1 MKSKFLL
8 IFLVLG
14 LLLPLSEAHFFEE
27 HSLET
32 LVACELV
39 EGNNAIATCRD
50 NLETLIAC
58 NEAADWSVLFYFI
71 EDGKFYRFTHS
82 RQYYNELLT
91 IAGSNSKL
99 RACAVG
105 VGLHANQDVN
115 SHGHEGED
123 GYTGETLKRWFISN
137 TIGHP
142 AVERNMINYIF
153 ANVDTINYK
162 GRDIPITAT
171 LKERAE
177 FYKKNGLTIFASD
190 EELLNFIIEGSGEIT
205 GKTIRDSIAAVSTAV
220 IGGKQESAFS
230 NFSIPAWWWITAIT
244 FFSIGLIFMV
254 LYAFAFFITKKLYI
268 KIFIAGWVFIF
279 FIVFL
284 IGLFGWMG
292 LSNGKAFVYYEN
304 VVDFAAGF
312 LKPTHVEEWMEK
324 GITNSV
330 NFMETGIHPYA
341 DASGWNE
348 LGGAN
353 SKSFFGILI
362 MAIAWILSSLFILNE
377 VRKS

>member
-1 MKSKFLL
+1 MKTKLFL
-8 IFLVLG
+8 IFLALS
-14 LLLPLSEAHFFEE
+14 LLLPLSEAHFFEQ

-32 LVACELV
+32 LVACEVV
-39 EGNNAIATCRD
+39 EGNNAITTCRD
-50 NLETLIAC
+50 HLETLIAC

-82 RQYYNELLT
+82 RQYFNELLT
-91 IAGSNSKL
+91 IAGSDPKL
-99 RACAVG
+99 RACAIG
-105 VGLHANQDVN
+105 VGLHAHQDVG
-115 SHGHEGED
+115 SHGHDGED
-123 GYTGETLKRWFISN
+123 GYTGETLKRWFIAN
-137 TIGHP
+137 TLGHP
-142 AVERNMINYIF
+142 AVERNMVNYLY
-153 ANVDTINYK
+153 ANVDVIKYK
-162 GRDIPITAT
+162 GRDIPITAS

-205 GKTIRDSIAAVSTAV
+205 AETIRDSIAAVSTAV
-220 IGGKQESAFS
+220 IGGKQDSAFS

-244 FFSIGLIFMV
+244 FFAIGLIFMV
-254 LYAFAFFITKKLYI
+254 LYVFAFFIAKKMYV
-268 KIFIAGWVFIF
+268 KVFIVGWVFIF

-284 IGLFGWMG
+284 IGLFGWIG

-304 VVDFAAGF
+304 VVDVAAGF
-312 LKPTHVEEWMEK
+312 LKPIEGQQWFEQGVE
-324 GITNSV
+324 NSAS
-330 NFMETGIHPYA
+330 FMETGIHKFA

-353 SKSFFGILI
+353 TKSFFGILI
-362 MAIAWILSSLFILNE
+362 IAVVWILSSLFILNE